1 MLAVSV
7 GNVMVPFAVVAATSL
22 LEVAHFVLSHPL
34 AAACLALALNC
45 VPHVPAA
52 LATALAAVRSRMP
65 KARASVTKAMVA
77 DETAAPMQQR
87 ISSSGDLSTPGK
99 AAGPGSAVA
108 KPPTPL
114 PMNGGPKKTSPGPA
128 AVKKQ

>member
-1 MLAVSV
+1 M
-7 GNVMVPFAVVAATSL
+7 
-22 LEVAHFVLSHPL
+22 LSHPL

-52 LATALAAVRSRMP
+52 LATALTAVRSRMP
-65 KARASVTKAMVA
+65 KARASVTKALAA
-77 DETAAPMQQR
+77 DETAPMQQR

-114 PMNGGPKKTSPGPA
+114 PMNGGPKKTSPGPT
-128 AVKKQ
+128 AVKK

>member
-7 GNVMVPFAVVAATSL
+7 GNVLVPFAVVAATLL
-22 LEVAHFVLSHPL
+22 LEVAQFTLSQPL

-52 LATALAAVRSRMP
+52 LATALAAVRSRKP
-65 KARASVTKAMVA
+65 KARSSVSKPLA
-77 DETAAPMQQR
+77 DETAPMQQR

-99 AAGPGSAVA
+99 AAGPGSVA

-114 PMNGGPKKTSPGPA
+114 PTNGGPKKTSPGP
-128 AVKKQ
+128 VKK